1 MTPMPLMFISKWK
14 KKTPTNFRACQN
26 ISRTPKTP

>member
-1 MTPMPLMFISKWK
+1 MFISNWK
-14 KKTPTNFRACQN
+14 KSTNVTACQN